1 VNVGLLSNVTASVIN
16 LEGEEARPPRNA
28 REAAAGEMLTARQT
42 AAARDFVNEISGS
55 TRMLAHGLL
64 YVGRGNLDFIEE
76 QIETNDP
83 DSWKGYSVP
92 NAAKV
97 DDDPLSPMRQ
107 WRHDDQDV
115 AYPTFDL
122 INRLYPEMRDRKPGF
137 NNICVHKGLTNAEPV
152 RPEIGHP
159 ADLPQAA
166 ADWPDLNFIT
176 YHACIRPAFFMY
188 EALQDIRSGQ
198 LREGVPDIAWTT
210 EYAQLVRPYPN
221 TYAELGTTWASSV
234 ITFPTLAAHLMGQ
247 LLKFMGPDRVVFG
260 SDSIWYGSPQWQIDA
275 MWRFEIPEDIREEY
289 DYPELDEEAKR
300 KILGL
305 NSARLYGIDTAA
317 DFNPVPED
325 YADRMSDELKRTLE
339 FPGFVADNM
348 EKFRQA
354 YAEHGTNPAN
364 TRYGWVRKA

>member
-1 VNVGLLSNVTASVIN
+1 
-16 LEGEEARPPRNA
+16 
-28 REAAAGEMLTARQT
+28 M
-42 AAARDFVNEISGS
+42 
-55 TRMLAHGLL
+55 
-64 YVGRGNLDFIEE
+64 
-76 QIETNDP
+76 
-83 DSWKGYSVP
+83 
-92 NAAKV
+92 
-97 DDDPLSPMRQ
+97 
-107 WRHDDQDV
+107 
-115 AYPTFDL
+115 
-122 INRLYPEMRDRKPGF
+122 
-137 NNICVHKGLTNAEPV
+137 
-152 RPEIGHP
+152 
-159 ADLPQAA
+159 
-166 ADWPDLNFIT
+166 
-176 YHACIRPAFFMY
+176 
-188 EALQDIRSGQ
+188 
-198 LREGVPDIAWTT
+198 
-210 EYAQLVRPYPN
+210 
-221 TYAELGTTWASSV
+221 
-234 ITFPTLAAHLMGQ
+234 ITFPTLTAHLMEQ
-247 LLKFMGPDRVVFG
+247 LLKFIRPDQVVFG